1 LAIAEITSPDA
12 LRVATSLPGAKTGK
26 SLSQPDGSSA
36 LTQPGRARKDGI
48 EQARAALGKVFK
60 VTGLTYVERLTHA
73 KGINSVLVRL
83 EFRQGAA
90 HGAKFETVVDNTRA
104 FRWKQLVVWNDDD
117 INLCCR
123 ISDEVD
129 GLEFDHIRDGEP
141 EELWHRPGMV
151 RLRERLA
158 TGQPSHA
165 RQVFPIRMLHF
176 GA

>member
-1 LAIAEITSPDA
+1 MRSQ
-12 LRVATSLPGAKTGK
+12 
-26 SLSQPDGSSA
+26 SQPDGSSA
-36 LTQPGRARKDGI
+36 LPQPDRARKDGI

-60 VTGLTYVERLTHA
+60 VPGLTYVERLNHA
-73 KGINSVLVRL
+73 KGINSVLARL
-83 EFRQGAA
+83 EFQQGAA

-117 INLCCR
+117 ISLCCR
-123 ISDEVD
+123 ISDEVH
-129 GLEFDHIRDGEP
+129 GLEFDNIRDGEP
-141 EELWHRPGMV
+141 EELWHSPGMV

-165 RQVFPIRMLHF
+165 RQVFPIRTLHF